1 MSPFMNINEAFSNR
15 SICHWSVFPTQSFP
29 LLCSQAALLSTVFC
43 NHHFP
48 NAFYKSPCNFHWK
61 KNGFALSMVV
71 VAWVCWGDGG
81 VLVWRQYKVA
91 LNCLVG
97 VTQWAARCSLEQVE
111 NQKRMF
117 ANLFWTMFKSK
128 EVRESGVRWK
138 WVTIYACTQ
147 WLGSERQMQRC
158 SGNPN
163 WLSAGPKL
171 LEGKGPLLLGLAFLT
186 LSFTSLSSTWVASEK
201 SLGPECLGQ
210 RHRINIDFKLLKN
223 LELGPGVCLLPSVS
237 SRTSTFTQQAKHI
250 SGPLFIDYSF
260 ENLPAP

>member
-1 MSPFMNINEAFSNR
+1 MK
-15 SICHWSVFPTQSFP
+15 HFPTDLYVIGQFFLHKAFLYYVAR
-29 LLCSQAALLSTVFC
+29 LLCWVLFSVITTFQMPFTKVPAIFIE
-43 NHHFP
+43 
-48 NAFYKSPCNFHWK
+48 K
-61 KNGFALSMVV
+61 KMVLYCPWSSRRGCIGV
-71 VAWVCWGDGG
+71 RG
-81 VLVWRQYKVA
+81 VLVRRQYKVA

-97 VTQWAARCSLEQVE
+97 VTLWAARCSLEQVE

-186 LSFTSLSSTWVASEK
+186 LSFTSLSSTWVASEE

-210 RHRINIDFKLLKN
+210 RHRINIDFKLLNN